1 MRYVA
6 LYRRSESITESIT
19 MIENAR
25 IRQIATAKEL
35 GIGNSNMIFIQIE
48 RIDYGYEYYNASS
61 YRVLEAEKI

>member
-6 LYRRSESITESIT
+6 LYRRYGSFTESFT

-25 IRQIATAKEL
+25 IRQIGTAKEL

-48 RIDYGYEYYNASS
+48 RIDYGYDYYNASS
-61 YRVLEAEKI
+61 YRVWEAEKI

>member
-6 LYRRSESITESIT
+6 LYRRYGSFTESFT

-25 IRQIATAKEL
+25 IRQIGTAKEL

-48 RIDYGYEYYNASS
+48 RIDYGYDYYNASS